1 MQPYET
7 RGIRAIVSSDNMRNQ
22 LYSSPTKNR
31 VRLNSDFSQDES
43 VHSHVEEPCTPILK

>member
-22 LYSSPTKNR
+22 LYCSPHKNR
-31 VRLNSDFSQDES
+31 TRLNSDFSQDES
-43 VHSHVEEPCTPILK
+43 NQSHIEEPSTPVLK